1 MSSKDFGGLGEEH
14 AARLME
20 FQGME
25 ILHRNLHI
33 GKLGELDIVAMD
45 GETLVFCEVKCKHRN
60 QQLGGFHSINYGKQ
74 QQVKR
79 LAKAFLVDFE
89 GEYRYCRFDAIE
101 VVIDVEGNE
110 EPVVHQLKDA
120 FR

>member
-1 MSSKDFGGLGEEH
+1 MSSKDFGGLGEDL

-20 FQGME
+20 SQGME
-25 ILHRNLHI
+25 ILLRNHHV

-45 GETLVFCEVKCKHRN
+45 GETLVFVEVKCKHSN
-60 QQLGGFHSINYGKQ
+60 QELGGFHSINYGKQ

-79 LAKAFLVDFE
+79 LARAFLMEHE
-89 GEYRYCRFDAIE
+89 GDYRYCRFDAIE
-101 VVIDVEGNE
+101 VVIDVQGEA
-110 EPVVHQLKDA
+110 EPVVNQLKDA